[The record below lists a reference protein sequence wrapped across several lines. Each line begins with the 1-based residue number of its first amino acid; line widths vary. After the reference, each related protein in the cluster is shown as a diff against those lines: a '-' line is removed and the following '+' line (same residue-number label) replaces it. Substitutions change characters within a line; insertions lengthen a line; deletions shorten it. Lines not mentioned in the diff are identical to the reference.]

1 MWRTDGDM
9 VGGVGGCLVD
19 PNVAAGT
26 EGGVPEGMTTVG
38 SVDGSGV
45 SGTDGCGAG
54 LASNEFL
61 FCLLLVRY
69 LCPGAQ
75 INDLFFFGG
84 HCSFLTTPLSRFTTI
99 EGLF

>member
-1 MWRTDGDM
+1 M
-9 VGGVGGCLVD
+9 VGGVGGCLVG

-54 LASNEFL
+54 LATNAFFL
-61 FCLLLVRY
+61 FPL
-69 LCPGAQ
+69 AK
-75 INDLFFFGG
+75 I
-84 HCSFLTTPLSRFTTI
+84 FLPWSTNQ
-99 EGLF
+99 

>member
-1 MWRTDGDM
+1 M

-54 LASNEFL
+54 LATNAF
-61 FCLLLVRY
+61 FCFPLLRY
-69 LCPGAQ
+69 VCPGAQ
-75 INDLFFFGG
+75 INDPLFWGVLAPF
-84 HCSFLTTPLSRFTTI
+84 SSSQQLRK
-99 EGLF
+99 

>member
-1 MWRTDGDM
+1 MWCTDGDM

-54 LASNEFL
+54 LATNAFFL
-61 FCLLLVRY
+61 F
-69 LCPGAQ
+69 
-75 INDLFFFGG
+75 
-84 HCSFLTTPLSRFTTI
+84 PLAKIS
-99 EGLF
+99 LP